1 MDLSAGAGVLGLLGP
16 NGAGKTSLMEIVAGT
31 LEFEAGSVR
40 FGEALALPK
49 DAVGWRRAIGY
60 LPQYFDFP
68 ANTTG
73 RELLRE
79 FAALM
84 GYSSA
89 GIRPRMEALLERVNL
104 ATVADRDCSRYSR
117 GMKQRLAFALALL
130 NDPPLLLL
138 DEPTAGLDPLERGFF
153 RDLLDEVGRER
164 VVILSTH
171 VVEDVARCA
180 QSLAIVDRGR
190 VIFSGGLA
198 EFLNSANNQVWEFE
212 VPEAE
217 IESLVATRRVVVLT
231 SKGNSVH
238 VRLVGSVPGGFVAV
252 AKEPTLEDAYVLAL
266 EGRTIA
272 P

>member
-1 MDLSAGAGVLGLLGP
+1 
-16 NGAGKTSLMEIVAGT
+16 MEIVAGA

-40 FGEALALPK
+40 FGDTLALPK

-84 GYSSA
+84 GYTLT
-89 GIRPRMEALLERVNL
+89 GMRPRIEALLERVNL
-104 ATVADRDCSRYSR
+104 ATAADRDCSRYSR

-164 VVILSTH
+164 AVILSTH
-171 VVEDVARCA
+171 VVEDIARCA
-180 QSLAIVDRGR
+180 QSLAIVDEGR
-190 VIFSGGLA
+190 VIYSGGLA
-198 EFLNSANNQVWEFE
+198 QFLNTANNQVWQFE
-212 VPEAE
+212 VPESE
-217 IESLVATRRVVVLT
+217 IEPLVATRRVVVLT
-231 SKGNSVH
+231 SKGRTVH
-238 VRLVGSVPGGFVAV
+238 VRMVGTVPAGFA
-252 AKEPTLEDAYVLAL
+252 ATAQEPTLEDAYVLAL
-266 EGRTIA
+266 EGRIIA